1 MSENG
6 THLIVDLWSLRMS
19 SDATEIAWTTV
30 FLDFPVSQVAA
41 GTAFWV
47 SVTGGALSDR
57 RGDRHQFVTV
67 LPSDGDA
74 YLRVQTVPSGPPGT
88 HLDLH
93 SGDQWALAR
102 RAEQL
107 GATVV
112 SHQDD
117 LVVLRSP
124 GGYVFCAVGW
134 DGERRRPG
142 PLGRPG
148 AASTLDQLCLDIPA
162 DSYDEEVQF
171 WSTLTG
177 WELGRGD
184 LAEFRWL
191 RRPRRQALRLLLQR
205 LDSPAASVTGHLDL
219 AADDVDHEV
228 ARHVALGADLERRL
242 AHWTTLVDPAG
253 LPYCITHRRASG

>member
-1 MSENG
+1 MP
-6 THLIVDLWSLRMS
+6 
-19 SDATEIAWTTV
+19 SDIAEIAWTTV
-30 FLDFPVSQVAA
+30 FLDLPVSQVAA
-41 GTAFWV
+41 GTAFWIA
-47 SVTGGALSDR
+47 VTGGELSGR
-57 RGDRHQFVTV
+57 RGDHHQFVTV
-67 LPSDGDA
+67 LPPDGDA
-74 YLRVQTVPSGPPGT
+74 YLRIQTVRSGDPGT

-124 GGYVFCAVGW
+124 GGYVFCGVHW
-134 DGERRRPG
+134 DGEHRRPG

-162 DSYDEEVQF
+162 DGYDDEVRF
-171 WSTLTG
+171 WSALTG
-177 WELGRGD
+177 WEVGQGE

-191 RRPRRQALRLLLQR
+191 RRPPRQALRLLLQR
-205 LDSPAASVTGHLDL
+205 LDSPATRVTGHLDL

-228 ARHVALGADLERRL
+228 ARHVALGAEVHRRQT
-242 AHWTTLVDPAG
+242 HWTTLIDPAG
-253 LPYCITHRRASG
+253 LRYCLTHRRAST